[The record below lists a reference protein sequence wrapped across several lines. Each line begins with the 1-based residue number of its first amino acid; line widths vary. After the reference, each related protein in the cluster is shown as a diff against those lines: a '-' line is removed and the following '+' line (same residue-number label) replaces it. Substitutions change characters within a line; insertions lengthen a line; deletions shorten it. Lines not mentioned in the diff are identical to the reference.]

1 MFVASGG
8 DDQHL
13 AVMEIDAE
21 SLEVLRKH
29 KQYAHSSA
37 IKGVCLM
44 DEGECLKIASSS
56 YDQRYREWTVVIS

>member
-1 MFVASGG
+1 
-8 DDQHL
+8 
-13 AVMEIDAE
+13 MEIDAE

-44 DEGECLKIASSS
+44 DQGECLKIASSS